1 MIIDELCT
9 YLYPDGISNVPNNDK
24 WVLRTGELR
33 RKESCMSKYI
43 KGFDIGGHSYTLGGD
58 FRIKRVIFNDPATIV
73 LWEDGTKTVVK
84 CMDGDT
90 YSEEIGLAMCICKK
104 ALGDKFHRTFTK
116 WVFKDKGFK
125 YKVGDR
131 VKFTTSTGVRE
142 GVIKKITPTEYFMPY
157 KACTDEGAEFY
168 LYESLTM
175 SRRKGLYSILGKV
188 KKEGK

>member
-1 MIIDELCT
+1 MNMYHYPEYTMNLPPEIGKKLAKEVSD
-9 YLYPDGISNVPNNDK
+9 YL
-24 WVLRTGELR
+24 L
-33 RKESCMSKYI
+33 RKERSMNTYVSGI
-43 KGFDIGGHSYTLGGD
+43 EIGGRRFTLYD
-58 FRIKRVIFNDPATIV
+58 YFRIKRVIFNDPATIV

-84 CMDGDT
+84 CMEGDT

-104 ALGDKFHRTFTK
+104 ALGDKFHRTFSK

-142 GVIKKITPTEYFMPY
+142 GVIKKITPTEYLMPY